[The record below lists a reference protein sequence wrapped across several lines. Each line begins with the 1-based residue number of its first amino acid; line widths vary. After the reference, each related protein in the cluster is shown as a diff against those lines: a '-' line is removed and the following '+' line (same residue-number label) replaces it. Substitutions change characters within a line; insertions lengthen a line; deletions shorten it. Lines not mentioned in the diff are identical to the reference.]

1 MMSANVKKRR
11 RAKSG
16 ERVPAELV
24 ISHDLDVIDDEFL
37 DPIELKRRAVE
48 DANASFD
55 KFSREF
61 A

>member
-1 MMSANVKKRR
+1 MSANVKKRR